1 MTLEDALIDWYKTNR
16 RHLPWREDPTP
27 YHVYLSETMLQQTQV
42 AKVLPYYERFLET
55 YPTIESLAKAS
66 LPDIQLLWQGLG
78 YYSRAKNLLLGA
90 KEIAASS
97 SFPSTSEELLRIK
110 GIGPYSEKAI
120 RAIAFH
126 QKAVAIDGNLIRV
139 YARLNAD
146 KETNPNALKIKAETY
161 LKRELHR
168 QDPSAYNQAL
178 MDLGELICLPN
189 GAPKCSLCPLSPF
202 CKAEDLPNP
211 ESFPFKAKKAKRK
224 NVPLAIFLFRKEDSL
239 FLSKRKDDG
248 LLAGLYEYPNIE
260 KEMSLEEV
268 ISFLL
273 TKGIRFKWIK
283 PLPPKTHVFS
293 HLLWKMS
300 PYLIEGASFVP
311 FSGEWIKKEDI
322 GIKVALPTAFRK
334 ITLD

>member
-1 MTLEDALIDWYKTNR
+1 MTLEDALVDWYKANR

-42 AKVLPYYERFLET
+42 AKVLPYYERFLEA

-66 LPDIQLLWQGLG
+66 LSDIQILWQGLG

-90 KEIAASS
+90 KEIVSSS
-97 SFPSTSEELLRIK
+97 SFPSTSEELLKIK

-126 QKAVAIDGNLIRV
+126 QKAIAIDGNLMRI

-146 KETNPNALKIKAETY
+146 KEMNPNTLKLKAEAY
-161 LKRELHR
+161 LQRELNG

-189 GAPKCSLCPLSPF
+189 GTPKCYLCPLSSF
-202 CKAEDLPNP
+202 CKAKDLPNP
-211 ESFPFKAKKAKRK
+211 ESFSFKMRKAKRK
-224 NVPLAIFLFRKEDSL
+224 DVPLTVFLFKKEDSL

-248 LLAGLYEYPNIE
+248 LLGGLYEYPNIE
-260 KEMSLEEV
+260 KEMSFEEAA
-268 ISFLL
+268 SFLL
-273 TKGIRFKWIK
+273 KKGVRFEGIK
-283 PLPPKTHVFS
+283 PLPRKRHVFS

-300 PYLIEGASFVP
+300 PYLIEEPSFVP
-311 FSGEWIKKEDI
+311 FIGEWIKRGDVGK
-322 GIKVALPTAFRK
+322 KVALPSAFKK